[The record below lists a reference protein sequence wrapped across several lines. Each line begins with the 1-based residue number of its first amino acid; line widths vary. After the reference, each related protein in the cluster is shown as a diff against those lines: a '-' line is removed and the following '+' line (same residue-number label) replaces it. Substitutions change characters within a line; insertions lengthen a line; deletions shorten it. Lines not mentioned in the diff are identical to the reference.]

1 MTLSVLLAGLLVLGA
16 SLVWASVGPAILNEP
31 LTWSLVWAR
40 HQRELLFIG
49 TLFALL
55 AGFLSLLAISNARLR
70 AARRAVI
77 ASEQR
82 WLMALDVA
90 GHGVWD
96 WNAQTDRVFYSDCW
110 KRTLG
115 YAGAEIGASFDEWR
129 QRVHP
134 DDLPQALEQL
144 ERHLRG
150 DTPSFSVMHR
160 MLAKDGR
167 YRWILGQG
175 LVIERDVQGRALR
188 MVGTNTDVTSY
199 REAEAA
205 LNEREALFS
214 AVIDQ
219 ALDGILIIDPGSGD
233 LVRFNRAA
241 HAQLGYSEAEFARL
255 GVGDIEADHTPEEQ
269 QARMRQIER
278 EGAAIFD
285 SRHRHKD
292 GHLRDVRVSAC
303 RIRQDGRTLIAA
315 ILKDLTDLRDAE
327 RGQARQRQQF
337 RATFEQAAVGMA
349 QIAPDGTL
357 LRVNAKL
364 GEMLGFEGAQL
375 VGSSVF
381 ALTHPEDLPLQ
392 QARLDDL
399 LRGDCGSFSIEKRCR
414 HRDGRWIWLLMT
426 LSLAHDAEGA
436 PEYFISV
443 CEDIGERKR
452 AEEARLRALAEAER
466 LAALKNAFLANMSH
480 EIRTPLNAILG
491 LVHIGRR
498 DHDTNSVGALF
509 RRIEQAG
516 QHLLGLL
523 NDVLDYSRIE
533 AGKLAILTEPF
544 RLADCLAEVQSI
556 ISPQASAKSLSLRIE
571 LAPDLPEWVRGD
583 ALRLRQI
590 LINLLGN
597 AVKFTPTGEIGL
609 RVTRVGEAL
618 SFVVHD
624 TGIGMSE
631 AQIGRIF
638 LPFEQAESGIDRLH
652 GGSGLG
658 LTISLNLA
666 RMMNGRLS
674 VESRPGEGSI
684 FELVLPLA
692 ETAPPEG
699 AEDAAEPG
707 AERRRLA
714 GLRVLAVDDVE
725 VNRLVLNDLLEYEG
739 AEVVSVASG
748 AAALERLAAPGVAFD
763 LVLMDIQMP
772 GMDGYEAARRIRQR
786 CPGLAIIGL
795 TAHVLAEDRA
805 RCLEA
810 GMLDHLGKPIDV
822 EQLVQTLR
830 RWHPQT
836 DRPAPASHPE
846 PAEPASGKREA
857 LIDWDVLRAR
867 FEHRPEMV
875 KRLMAVARDTQGE
888 TPTRLRAIAA
898 AGDLD
903 GLFRASHAIKG
914 LAANLCAPAL
924 HARAEALCERARQ
937 GDRRALCE
945 VEPLARSLEELLQ
958 SLASESA

>member
-1 MTLSVLLAGLLVLGA
+1 LVLGA
-16 SLVWASVGPAILNEP
+16 SLAWASVAPAILNEP
-31 LTWSLVWAR
+31 LTWTLVWAR
-40 HQRELLFIG
+40 HQHELLFIG
-49 TLFALL
+49 ALFALL

-96 WNAQTDRVFYSDCW
+96 WDAQTDRVFYSECW

-115 YAGAEIGASFDEWR
+115 YADADISSSFDEWR

-150 DTPSFSVMHR
+150 ETPSFSVMHR
-160 MLAKDGR
+160 MMGKDGR

-175 LVIERDVQGRALR
+175 LVIERDPQGRARR
-188 MVGTNTDVTSY
+188 MVGTNTDVTPY

-205 LNEREALFS
+205 LKEREALFS

-219 ALDGILIIDPGSGD
+219 ALDGILLIDPSNGA

-241 HAQLGYSEAEFARL
+241 HEQLGYSEAEFAQL
-255 GVGDIEADHTPEEQ
+255 AVSKIEADHSPEEQ
-269 QARMRQIER
+269 QAHMRLIER

-303 RIRQDGRTLIAA
+303 RIRQDGRSLIAV

-337 RATFEQAAVGMA
+337 RVTFEQAAVGMA
-349 QIAPDGTL
+349 QIAPDGAL

-364 GEMLGFEGAQL
+364 GEMLGFKGAQL
-375 VGSSVF
+375 VGSSILS
-381 ALTHPEDLPLQ
+381 LTHPEDLPLQ

-399 LRGDCGSFSIEKRCR
+399 LRGDCGSFAIEKRCR

-426 LSLAHDAEGA
+426 LSLARDAQGA
-436 PEYFISV
+436 PDYFISV

-498 DHDTNSVGALF
+498 EHDTDSAGTLF

-533 AGKLAILTEPF
+533 AGKLGILTEPF

-571 LAPDLPEWVRGD
+571 LAPSLPEWVRGD

-609 RVTRVGEAL
+609 RVTRAGEAL

-638 LPFEQAESGIDRLH
+638 LPFEQADSGITRLH

-666 RMMNGRLS
+666 RMMNGSLN
-674 VESRPGEGSI
+674 VESRPGEGST

-699 AEDAAEPG
+699 AGDAAEPG

-725 VNRLVLNDLLEYEG
+725 INRLVLSDLLEHEG
-739 AEVVSVASG
+739 AEVLSVASG
-748 AAALERLAAPGVAFD
+748 AAALERLAAPGTAID

-772 GMDGYEAARRIRQR
+772 GMDGFEATRRILQTH
-786 CPGLAIIGL
+786 PEQAVIGL
-795 TAHVLAEDRA
+795 TAHALPEDRT

-822 EQLVQTLR
+822 EQLVQSLR
-830 RWHPQT
+830 RWSQQAARA
-836 DRPAPASHPE
+836 DERGGEGAERPALAMLGATS
-846 PAEPASGKREA
+846 A
-857 LIDWDVLRAR
+857 IDWGALSAR
-867 FEHRPEMV
+867 FHHNPGLIEQ
-875 KRLMAVARDTQGE
+875 LIAVARDSQAE
-888 TPTRLRAIAA
+888 TPARLRQLAA
-898 AGDLD
+898 TGDVE
-903 GLFRASHAIKG
+903 GLYRLAHAIKG
-914 LAANLCAPAL
+914 IAANLCADAL
-924 HARAEALCERARQ
+924 RDLAQALCERTR
-937 GDRRALCE
+937 GGELEALNE
-945 VEPLARSLEELLQ
+945 AE
-958 SLASESA
+958 SLAQAVEQLLEALAGKTGSRSDP